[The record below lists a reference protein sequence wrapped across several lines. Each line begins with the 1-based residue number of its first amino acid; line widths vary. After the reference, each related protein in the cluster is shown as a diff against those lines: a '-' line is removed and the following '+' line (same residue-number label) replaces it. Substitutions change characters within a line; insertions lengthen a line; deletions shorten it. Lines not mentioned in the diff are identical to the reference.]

1 MIPIK
6 RLSPTWNK
14 RENGLEGGEKK
25 TKVRKKRGKQEKAS
39 QKERK
44 QESATEQKMADK
56 RFSVFMS

>member
-25 TKVRKKRGKQEKAS
+25 TKVRKKRGKQEKAR
-39 QKERK
+39 QKENKKTRK
-44 QESATEQKMADK
+44 
-56 RFSVFMS
+56 RH